1 MADKTAQR
9 MGDLLTLY
17 KTTLLDLPLA
27 GTKRGLGM
35 GQEKDVVE
43 AAWKGY
49 DAWVRL
55 ANASMDDLYRN
66 PLFGDLLARSL
77 DGWLRWQ
84 RLSQAMAGAFF
95 AALWPA
101 VGLPTA
107 AALQALHEDLQSL
120 DTHVKTQ
127 DAAVRTLRAE
137 LQALA
142 TLRQELPSVT
152 TTTGHSTQRARE
164 TISIELAKRHMA
176 LPAQRNGDGN
186 GTTHN
191 GNGATHNGTR
201 ALLQKKLANGHAA
214 NGHGIKDRRK
224 GDAVTA

>member
-9 MGDLLTLY
+9 MEDLLTLY

-27 GTKRGLGM
+27 GAKQGLGM

-127 DAAVRTLRAE
+127 DMAVRTLRAE
-137 LQALA
+137 LRALE
-142 TLRQELPSVT
+142 TQRQELPSVT
-152 TTTGHSTQRARE
+152 TGHSTQSARE
-164 TISIELAKRHMA
+164 TVSIELAKRHMA
-176 LPAQRNGDGN
+176 LPAQRNG
-186 GTTHN
+186 N

-201 ALLQKKLANGHAA
+201 AILHKKLANGHAA
-214 NGHGIKDRRK
+214 NGHVIKDRRK
-224 GDAVTA
+224 GDAIPA